1 VTRTLGGLAL
11 SVLLFFLIL
20 AGWTRFVPVAEWEHD
35 LLRALSLPPEPL
47 ASLVGVV
54 NGVGDLVV
62 WVPIVFVLTVVGVA
76 LRQLLAAGLVA
87 LTVAADLAGALTKL
101 VVERGR
107 PEGALVDH
115 YLGQESFAFP
125 SGHVVRATALVAVL
139 VWLLAPAAWRVPLA
153 LLVGSGAGLLM
164 GYSRLAAGVHWP
176 TDVVGGLLLG
186 IGWFCGST
194 WLLTRR

>member
-11 SVLLFFLIL
+11 GVLLLFLAL
-20 AGWTRFVPVAEWEHD
+20 AVWLRFVPVAEWEHD
-35 LLRALSLPPEPL
+35 LLLALSLPPEPL
-47 ASLVGVV
+47 ASLAGLI
-54 NGVGDLVV
+54 NRLGDLVV
-62 WVPIVFVLTVVGVA
+62 WVPLVFVLTVVGVA
-76 LRQLLAAGLVA
+76 LRQVLAAGLVA

-101 VVERGR
+101 LVGRGR
-107 PEGALVDH
+107 PEGALVEH

-139 VWLLAPAAWRVPLA
+139 AWLLAPAAWRVPLA
-153 LLVGSGAGLLM
+153 LLVGAGAGLLM

-186 IGWFCGST
+186 IGWFCAST